1 MEIMSS
7 MKFDNLLLLCY
18 FLFYFRHPIIRKLS
32 KLQTDDTELAGL
44 LAEQLFDN
52 AMVSAGVSEDPRSM
66 VSRLN
71 TLLEKVLEKY

>member
-18 FLFYFRHPIIRKLS
+18 FLFCFRHPIIRKLS
-32 KLQTDDTELAGL
+32 KLHTVDTELAGL

-71 TLLEKVLEKY
+71 TLLEKVLEKH

>member
-1 MEIMSS
+1 MSPVV
-7 MKFDNLLLLCY
+7 LLLY
-18 FLFYFRHPIIRKLS
+18 FFPACFCRHAIIRKLS
-32 KLQTDDTELAGL
+32 KLQTDDPELAGL

-71 TLLEKVLEKY
+71 TLLEKVLEKH